1 MLQSKRPMSSQVAHT
16 QPLHLTIS
24 DTDSG
29 TCVGKRLNKMSGSRR
44 RGLIRV
50 SSPETWLLAHVRA
63 DSGKRWRAVWSRRMS
78 ARRVRYAHAAIMLG
92 RLESEANGGCIWRPD
107 GPAVSGRAFNEITAN
122 EGLAHERARHRLPQS
137 KTKEKLRRRRGSD
150 SVLEDSRPRG
160 ARVWRR
166 GAASLSTRRLAANC
180 QCTAPKSYGSD
191 EAAHRQ
197 DKQGRDT
204 SPKL

>member
-16 QPLHLTIS
+16 QPLHLIIS

-92 RLESEANGGCIWRPD
+92 RLESMANGGCIWRPD

-122 EGLAHERARHRLPQS
+122 EGHAHERARHRLPQS
-137 KTKEKLRRRRGSD
+137 KTKEKARQRQRARGLEASRRSSLATRRG
-150 SVLEDSRPRG
+150 V
-160 ARVWRR
+160 VV
-166 GAASLSTRRLAANC
+166 
-180 QCTAPKSYGSD
+180 D
-191 EAAHRQ
+191 EAPRRQ
-197 DKQGRDT
+197 LSMHG
-204 SPKL
+204 PEKLW